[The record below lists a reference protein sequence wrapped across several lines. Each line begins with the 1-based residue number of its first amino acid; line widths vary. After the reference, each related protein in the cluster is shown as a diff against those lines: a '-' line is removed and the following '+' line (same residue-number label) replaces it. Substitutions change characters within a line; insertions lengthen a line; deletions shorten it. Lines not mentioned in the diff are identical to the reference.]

1 MSTGKTEITQCDR
14 RLGSSQF
21 RGGTDTRS
29 GGNEATQRKPMCS
42 AAISAVWEA
51 GLCPGRGRYGNCRT
65 GYTATGGRGLD
76 HSVVGAGSE
85 VRVVLGSACPA
96 ASWTSRRLARAS
108 RLSVFLQPNRAG
120 GVLTKERAFA
130 DVAAK
135 HRGSLVAR
143 LLGDAALGDP
153 GSSSRGRKAG
163 PQRVSGHLAG
173 SSPVR
178 AAWRFNTSATAWA
191 LSRVVPMWP
200 WQSTGRKAAPSMMP
214 ETLSTPNSGPY
225 GTRSA
230 PGTPSGR
237 DSV

>member
-1 MSTGKTEITQCDR
+1 MPIGETEYGAMSTGKTEITQCDR

-143 LLGDAALGDP
+143 LLGDDALGDP
-153 GSSSRGRKAG
+153 GSSSRGCKAG

-173 SSPVR
+173 VKPGSGGV
-178 AAWRFNTSATAWA
+178 A
-191 LSRVVPMWP
+191 LQHERHCLGAESCCPHVAMAVHGAKGCSLDDARDLEH
-200 WQSTGRKAAPSMMP
+200 P
-214 ETLSTPNSGPY
+214 E
-225 GTRSA
+225 
-230 PGTPSGR
+230 
-237 DSV
+237 

>member
-135 HRGSLVAR
+135 HRGALGPVCSAMTRSGTPAAAAEVAR
-143 LLGDAALGDP
+143 PARSECPATSP
-153 GSSSRGRKAG
+153 GQARFGRRGA
-163 PQRVSGHLAG
+163 ST
-173 SSPVR
+173 R
-178 AAWRFNTSATAWA
+178 AP
-191 LSRVVPMWP
+191 LP
-200 WQSTGRKAAPSMMP
+200 GR
-214 ETLSTPNSGPY
+214 
-225 GTRSA
+225 
-230 PGTPSGR
+230 
-237 DSV
+237 